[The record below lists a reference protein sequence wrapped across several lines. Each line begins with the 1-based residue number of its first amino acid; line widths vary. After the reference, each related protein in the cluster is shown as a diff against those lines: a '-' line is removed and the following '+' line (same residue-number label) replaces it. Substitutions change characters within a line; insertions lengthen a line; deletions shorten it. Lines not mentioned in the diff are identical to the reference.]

1 MHVLLDAVQTPQDAN
16 GADLALELGLIG
28 NVAFPLADV
37 FLLVV
42 PLQMIHDL
50 RDVLGGEWAEVAL
63 KGMHMSSV
71 HYVFI
76 IPDKDLSKSHVNKLC
91 IRDII

>member
-16 GADLALELGLIG
+16 GADLALELGLVG

-63 KGMHMSSV
+63 KGMHMSICHLYTLYSL
-71 HYVFI
+71 YRTRI
-76 IPDKDLSKSHVNKLC
+76 TLTSYISET
-91 IRDII
+91 